1 MNPTNA
7 WAPAAPRVSPDDT
20 TISVP
25 PGDTIRSRTAVLT
38 LAAILLLAAGI
49 RLWGLFHDLPFSYF
63 GDELHFMKRSMAL
76 GTGDLNPHWFHKP
89 ALMMYVWLFV
99 YGVYFAVGM
108 ALGRFESTAEFGA
121 QFLSSPGTFLLLGRL
136 AVFVCGVATVWVV
149 YRLARKAFASERAG
163 LAAALVAA
171 VLAPMVASSQHM
183 KSDVPG
189 GLMIALAVLVYFRT
203 RDDLRWRTLALAA
216 LLAGVAMGT
225 HYYGIVL
232 VPAFVVM
239 ELWNGL
245 RRRLPWRTAILRSAL
260 VPALFVAGFFV
271 ASPYNFLDPTWGRA
285 NFAHLKSTFFP
296 EAEQVLFEPDSKT
309 EYKPGTSE
317 ALGGASADFFNEI
330 TQRKGLTLP
339 LTILAVLGL
348 GYTLARR
355 ETRWYG
361 VLVAVPILLF
371 FLAAVTVAAYHVQPR
386 HLNGILP
393 LLATLTWPGALLIAR
408 LLPRLRKNAARSAAV
423 AAALVGLACIP
434 TAVEAAERNRLLMR
448 QDSRL
453 VSYRWIVA
461 NLPRDARIL
470 LDDYGPALQPSL
482 PSVLR
487 QQQLLA
493 TIPKGPFTRHQGTRL
508 QLLRRYPPED
518 GRDIVEL
525 GHPWWLPAEK
535 PDAELRRDPVD
546 MDMGNPLVTRQPG
559 SVDDLRAQGIRYV
572 ITNSEARSKYFG
584 KMEERGRESFPSFV
598 RFYTGLDGERLIRT
612 FDPAQWGGKGPV
624 VWIYDLGPASNDNH
638 AVSGSGRRAG

>member
-1 MNPTNA
+1 MSSIRT

-25 PGDTIRSRTAVLT
+25 PGDTIRSRTAVLA

-89 ALMMYVWLFV
+89 GFFMYVWLFV
-99 YGVYFAVGM
+99 YGLYFVAGM

-121 QFLSSPGTFLLLGRL
+121 HFLSSPGPFLLLGRL
-136 AVFVCGVATVWVV
+136 AVFACGVATVWVV
-149 YRLARKAFASERAG
+149 YRLARKAFHSERAG
-163 LAAALVAA
+163 LASALVAA

-183 KSDVPG
+183 KTDVPG
-189 GLMIALAVLVYFRT
+189 GFLIALAVLAYLRT

-225 HYYGIVL
+225 HYYGVVL
-232 VPAFVVM
+232 VPAFLVM

-245 RRRLPWRTAILRSAL
+245 RRRLPWSKALLRGAL
-260 VPALFVAGFFV
+260 VPALFVAGFFLV
-271 ASPYNFLDPTWGRA
+271 SPYNFLDPTWARA
-285 NFAHLKSTFFP
+285 SYAHLKSTFFP
-296 EAEQVLFEPDSKT
+296 EPQQVLFEPDSKT
-309 EYKPGTSE
+309 EYKPGSSE
-317 ALGGASADFFNEI
+317 ALGGASADFFNEL

-348 GYTLARR
+348 GYALARP

-361 VLVAVPILLF
+361 LLVAIPVLIF
-371 FLAAVTVAAYHVQPR
+371 FFAAITVAAYHVKPR
-386 HLNGILP
+386 HLNGIFP

-408 LLPRLRKNAARSAAV
+408 LIPRLRRNAALAAGV
-423 AAALVGLACIP
+423 AAALVGFACIP
-434 TAVEAAERNRLLMR
+434 TAVEAASRNQMLLR

-470 LDDYGPALQPSL
+470 LDDYGPALQPSI
-482 PSVLR
+482 PAVAR
-487 QQQLLA
+487 QQALLE
-493 TIPKGPFTRHQGTRL
+493 TIPKSPFTRHQGTRL
-508 QLLRRYPPED
+508 RLLRRYPPED

-525 GHPWWLPAEK
+525 GHPWWLKAEK
-535 PDAELRRDPVD
+535 PDAELRKDPVD
-546 MDMGNPLVTRQPG
+546 LDMGNPLVTRQPR
-559 SVDDLRAQGIRYV
+559 SVDELRAEGIRYV

-584 KMEERGRESFPSFV
+584 RKAEHGKSFPSFV
-598 RFYTGLDGERLIRT
+598 RFYTGLDRERRIRT
-612 FDPAQWGGKGPV
+612 FDPAEWGGKGPV
-624 VWIYDLGPASNDNH
+624 IWVYDLRPAANDNTQQE
-638 AVSGSGRRAG
+638 RE